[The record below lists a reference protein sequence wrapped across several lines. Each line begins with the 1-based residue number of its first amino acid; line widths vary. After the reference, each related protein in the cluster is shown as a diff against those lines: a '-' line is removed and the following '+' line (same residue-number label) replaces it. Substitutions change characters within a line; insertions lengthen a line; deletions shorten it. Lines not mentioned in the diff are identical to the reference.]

1 MSNEKP
7 IEWIGSALD
16 DLLDFPDGAKKE
28 AGFQL
33 HRVQH
38 DLEPERWKE
47 FKTVGAGVKEI
58 IISEE
63 GDAFRVMYVAKFE
76 EAVYVLHSFQKKT
89 QQTSKH
95 DKQIASRRYKL
106 VEAERRKKKGDKR

>member
-1 MSNEKP
+1 MAEEKP
-7 IEWIGSALD
+7 ILWMGTSLD
-16 DLLDFPDGAKKE
+16 DLITFPDAAKRE

-33 HRVQH
+33 SRVQH
-38 DLEPERWKE
+38 DLEPTRWKE

-58 IISEE
+58 VISEE
-63 GDAFRVMYVAKFE
+63 GGAFRVMYVAKFE

-95 DKQIASRRYKL
+95 DKDIASRRYKQAL
-106 VEAERRKKKGDKR
+106 SERQNIRGDQQ

>member
-1 MSNEKP
+1 MDNEKP
-7 IEWIGSALD
+7 IFWMGSSLE
-16 DLLDFPDGAKKE
+16 DLLEFPDMAKRE
-28 AGFQL
+28 AGYQL
-33 HRVQH
+33 SRVQR
-38 DLEPERWKE
+38 DLDPERWKD
-47 FKTVGAGVKEI
+47 FKTVGTGVREI

-95 DKQIASRRYKL
+95 DKQIATRRYKQVL
-106 VEAERRKKKGDKR
+106 AEQSKRRKDG